1 MRTNPY
7 PVVTIS
13 FFEIVNKKLALD
25 ISLFE
30 IVNKQQTLTGKLA
43 LDNFYYKSKHF
54 GTILL
59 LLSKIIIKG
68 LLNMSFHN
76 LQTHC
81 VAIFKS

>member
-59 LLSKIIIKG
+59 LLSKINP
-68 LLNMSFHN
+68 LWDDN
-76 LQTHC
+76 
-81 VAIFKS
+81 IFQS

>member
-1 MRTNPY
+1 MRKNPY

-13 FFEIVNKKLALD
+13 FFEIVNKQQTLTKKLALD

-59 LLSKIIIKG
+59 LLSKINP
-68 LLNMSFHN
+68 L
-76 LQTHC
+76 
-81 VAIFKS
+81 